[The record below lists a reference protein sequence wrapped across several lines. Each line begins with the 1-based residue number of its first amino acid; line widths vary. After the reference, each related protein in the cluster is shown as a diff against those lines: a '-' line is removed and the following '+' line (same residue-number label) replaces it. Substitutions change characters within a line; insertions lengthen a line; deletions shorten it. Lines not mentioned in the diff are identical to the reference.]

1 MKPFES
7 FLAQKMQEYIT
18 YRQSLGY
25 TIKNIGSNLRHL
37 DRYLKQTEAGGTDFK
52 SVPLRPLFFLDFR
65 ESIKGESS
73 MITQIMGEV
82 RRFFQF
88 LVRGGMIE
96 ENPLQDIPR
105 LRHEAFIPF
114 VFSEKQIE
122 RLLKAIRD
130 GLRKEARY
138 FLKDLSVYLAILLQ
152 ARCGL
157 RISESMHLLRPHY
170 HKQEKCL
177 YIEKTKF
184 KKDRLIPIPSSLVDE
199 INNYLAV
206 RVSLVHDD
214 QNPYLLYADKE
225 RGLSKDSIY
234 RVFHHAVR
242 ACGLDQT
249 RRVMGNIIFGSPTT
263 HSLRHSFAINTLKR
277 IKERGKSPQDALP
290 VLAAYMGHC
299 KYQYT
304 AIYLKVLDA
313 QQRQGL
319 VNFAISHP

>member
-1 MKPFES
+1 MKFYES
-7 FLAQKMQEYIT
+7 FLAQKIEEYIS

-25 TIKNIGSNLRHL
+25 TIKNIRSNLRHL
-37 DRYLKQTEAGGTDFK
+37 DRYLKQTEADWD
-52 SVPLRPLFFLDFR
+52 SLQPLFFLTFR
-65 ESIKGESS
+65 ESIKGKSS
-73 MITQIMGEV
+73 TITVIVDEV

-105 LRHEAFIPF
+105 PRREAFIPF

-122 RLLKAIRD
+122 SLLQAIRE
-130 GLRKEARY
+130 GMRKEPGY
-138 FLKDLSVYLAILLQ
+138 FLKDLSLYLAILLQ

-157 RISESMHLLRPHY
+157 RISEPLRLLRSHY
-170 HKQEKCL
+170 YKQQKCL

-184 KKDRLIPIPSSLVDE
+184 KKDRLLPIPSSLVDE

-206 RVSLVHDD
+206 RVSLAHND
-214 QNPYLLYADKE
+214 QNTYLLYGDKE
-225 RGLSKDSIY
+225 KGLSKDGIY
-234 RVFHHAVR
+234 RVFHQAVR

-249 RRVMGNIIFGSPTT
+249 KRVIGNVIFGSPTT
-263 HSLRHSFAINTLKR
+263 HSLRHSFAINTLNS

-319 VNFAISHP
+319 VNFTISHL

>member
-1 MKPFES
+1 MKFYES
-7 FLAQKMQEYIT
+7 FLAQKIEEYIS

-25 TIKNIGSNLRHL
+25 TIKNIRSNLRHL
-37 DRYLKQTEAGGTDFK
+37 DRYLKQTEADWD
-52 SVPLRPLFFLDFR
+52 SLQPLFFLTFR
-65 ESIKGESS
+65 ESIKGKSS
-73 MITQIMGEV
+73 MITVILDEV

-105 LRHEAFIPF
+105 PRREAFIPF

-122 RLLKAIRD
+122 SLLQAIRE
-130 GLRKEARY
+130 GMRKEPGY
-138 FLKDLSVYLAILLQ
+138 FLKDLSLYLAILLQ

-157 RISESMHLLRPHY
+157 RISEPLRLLRSHY
-170 HKQEKCL
+170 YKQQKCL

-184 KKDRLIPIPSSLVDE
+184 KKDRLLPIPSSLVDE

-206 RVSLVHDD
+206 RVSLVHNDK
-214 QNPYLLYADKE
+214 NPYLLYGDKE
-225 RGLSKDSIY
+225 KGLSKDGIY
-234 RVFHHAVR
+234 RVFHQAVR

-249 RRVMGNIIFGSPTT
+249 KRVIGNVIFGSPTT

-319 VNFAISHP
+319 VNFTISHL

>member
-1 MKPFES
+1 VKFYES
-7 FLAQKMQEYIT
+7 FLAQKIEKYIS

-25 TIKNIGSNLRHL
+25 TIKNIRSNLLHL
-37 DRYLKQTEAGGTDFK
+37 DRYLKQTEADWA
-52 SVPLRPLFFLDFR
+52 SLQPLFFLTFR
-65 ESIKGESS
+65 ESIKGKSS
-73 MITQIMGEV
+73 TITVIVDEV

-105 LRHEAFIPF
+105 PRRESFIPF

-122 RLLKAIRD
+122 SLLQAIRE
-130 GLRKEARY
+130 GMRKEPGY
-138 FLKDLSVYLAILLQ
+138 FLKDFSVYLAILLQ

-157 RISESMHLLRPHY
+157 RISEPLRLLRAHY
-170 HKQEKCL
+170 YKQQKCL

-184 KKDRLIPIPSSLVDE
+184 KKDRLLPIPSSLVDE

-206 RVSLVHDD
+206 RVSLVHNA
-214 QNPYLLYADKE
+214 QNTYLLYGDKE
-225 RGLSKDSIY
+225 KGLSKDGIY
-234 RVFHHAVR
+234 RVFHQAVR

-249 RRVMGNIIFGSPTT
+249 KRVIGNVIFGSPTT
-263 HSLRHSFAINTLKR
+263 HSLRHSFAINTLNS

-319 VNFAISHP
+319 VNFTISHL

>member
-7 FLAQKMQEYIT
+7 FLAQKIEEYIS

-25 TIKNIGSNLRHL
+25 TLKNIRSNLRHL
-37 DRYLKQTEAGGTDFK
+37 DRYLKQLESGETDFK
-52 SVPLRPLFFLDFR
+52 SVPLQPLFFLNFR

-105 LRHEAFIPF
+105 VRHEAFIPF

-122 RLLKAIRD
+122 RLLKAITD
-130 GLRKEARY
+130 GLRKEPRY
-138 FLKDLSVYLAILLQ
+138 FLKDISVYLAILLQ

-157 RISESMHLLRPHY
+157 RISEPLRLLRSHY
-170 HKQEKCL
+170 YKQEKCL

-206 RVSLVHDD
+206 RKSLVHDD
-214 QNPYLLYADKE
+214 QNPYLLYANKE

-234 RVFHHAVR
+234 RVFRQAVKT
-242 ACGLDQT
+242 CGFDQT
-249 RRVMGNIIFGSPTT
+249 RWIKGNTIFSSPTT

-319 VNFAISHP
+319 VNFVISHL